1 MNHTRP
7 RRPRPPR
14 PHLRPVQQYST
25 NRRGKKG
32 EIQYRTVQKEQYTVY
47 SNSYK
52 AQSASIRIID
62 YRHSTNDAK
71 HAFFMCQFVTL
82 RPFFIIRGPLSYHL
96 HPPSS
101 SFIHPLACLLYSPAA
116 THTQPRTSV
125 YNLELREIGLRS
137 A

>member
-62 YRHSTNDAK
+62 YRHSTNDAE

-82 RPFFIIRGPLSYHL
+82 RPFCIIRGPLSYHL

-101 SFIHPLACLLYSPAA
+101 TPLLVYFTLLQ
-116 THTQPRTSV
+116 QPIRTPYTTTSV